1 MRMRVQEAV
10 REGGAGEERNER
22 SQRGCSNLSRFLPT
36 SVDRRDERHHGSRRE
51 THPGMH
57 RRNLNRVRDHVRS
70 HSFLDRTNFGERD
83 RKLLVASTSVISRF
97 LPASTADW
105 VAHRGDPSENVRVE
119 REVVFR
125 NVQSPLDE
133 DLTLK
138 STSIIC
144 ADTIETAISLP

>member
-1 MRMRVQEAV
+1 
-10 REGGAGEERNER
+10 
-22 SQRGCSNLSRFLPT
+22 
-36 SVDRRDERHHGSRRE
+36 
-51 THPGMH
+51 MH

-70 HSFLDRTNFGERD
+70 HSFLDRTHFGERD
-83 RKLLVASTSVISRF
+83 SKLLVESTSVISRF
-97 LPASTADW
+97 LPASTADC
-105 VAHRGDPSENVRVE
+105 VAHRGDPSENIRVE